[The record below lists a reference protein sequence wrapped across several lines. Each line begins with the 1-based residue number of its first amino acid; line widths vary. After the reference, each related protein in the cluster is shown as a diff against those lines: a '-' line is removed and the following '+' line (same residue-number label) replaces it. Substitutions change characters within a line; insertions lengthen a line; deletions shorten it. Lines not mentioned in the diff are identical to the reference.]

1 MEGWPAALGLAP
13 RGLSVEGGKLGR
25 AVLALGC
32 ERGERAEE
40 REAMG
45 LRKGGSGS
53 GRFLGLGWFE
63 CWVWAEVFISLFYL
77 LFQTPL
83 KLNTI

>member
-25 AVLALGC
+25 AVLGC

-53 GRFLGLGWFE
+53 GRFLGLGWFG
-63 CWVWAEVFISLFYL
+63 CSVWAEVFISLFYL